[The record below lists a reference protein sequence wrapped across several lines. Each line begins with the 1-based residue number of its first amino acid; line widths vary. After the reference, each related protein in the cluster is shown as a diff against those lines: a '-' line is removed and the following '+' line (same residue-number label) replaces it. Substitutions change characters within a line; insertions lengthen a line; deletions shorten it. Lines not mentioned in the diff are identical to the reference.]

1 MKALQAIVFDFDG
14 VIADS
19 ERLHLRAYQDV
30 MAPKGVT
37 LSDESYYER
46 YLGYDDVGVFKA
58 LGKDFGL
65 TLDDGHVDTLIQ
77 EKGRRY
83 DALVAAGEIVF
94 PGAADFIRTA
104 AAAVPIAIASGAIT
118 HEIEEVLQRAGLRQL
133 FPVIVGADQTER
145 SKPNPDPYLA
155 AFAGLCAHTGRQLEP
170 WRSVAIEDS
179 KWGLMAAKGADLRL
193 VGVATTYAA
202 VDLKPYAELV
212 FPGLQ
217 AITLDVLDTLCA
229 D

>member
-1 MKALQAIVFDFDG
+1 
-14 VIADS
+14 
-19 ERLHLRAYQDV
+19 
-30 MAPKGVT
+30 MAPRGVT

-46 YLGYDDVGVFKA
+46 YLGYDDAGVFKA
-58 LGKDFGL
+58 LGRDFGL
-65 TLDDGHVDTLIQ
+65 RMEDGHVDTLIR

-83 DALVAAGEIVF
+83 DALVAAGQIVF
-94 PGAADFIRTA
+94 PGAADFIRAA
-104 AAAVPIAIASGAIT
+104 AAAVPIAIASGAFR
-118 HEIEEVLQRAGLRQL
+118 HEIEDVLQRAGLRHL

-155 AFAGLCAHTGRQLEP
+155 AFAGLCAHAGRQLEP

-179 KWGLMAAKGADLRL
+179 KWGLMSAKGADLRL
-193 VGVATTYAA
+193 VGVATTYSPAE
-202 VDLKPYAELV
+202 LKPHAELV
-212 FPGLQ
+212 FTGLQ